1 MRLAPRRTPL
11 MSSAQAIFAALLLLA
26 AAAGAMSPALAEAP
40 RATPGLASL
49 GKAAARMKMTAMD
62 GRSITLADLK
72 GRPQVLFFG
81 FTHCPVVCPVTV
93 WEIDAAL
100 AEIGAPAADVRI
112 VFVSLDPARD
122 TPERTSSYFEGF
134 GGRVVALT
142 PAQAD
147 LRRLTRAYNITFERV
162 ETGDG
167 NYTIDHSTIAFLV
180 NAKGYVVDTLAFGAS
195 RKTSAAKLRKLLR
208 LPPS

>member
-1 MRLAPRRTPL
+1 MRLAPRSTARRSPTKAL
-11 MSSAQAIFAALLLLA
+11 FAALLLLA
-26 AAAGAMSPALAEAP
+26 AAAGVMAPALAEAP

-49 GKAAARMKMTAMD
+49 GKAAARLQMTAMD
-62 GRSITLADLK
+62 GRSVTLADLK

-122 TPERTSSYFEGF
+122 TPERTRGYFEGF

-195 RKTSAAKLRKLLR
+195 RKTSTAKLRKLLH